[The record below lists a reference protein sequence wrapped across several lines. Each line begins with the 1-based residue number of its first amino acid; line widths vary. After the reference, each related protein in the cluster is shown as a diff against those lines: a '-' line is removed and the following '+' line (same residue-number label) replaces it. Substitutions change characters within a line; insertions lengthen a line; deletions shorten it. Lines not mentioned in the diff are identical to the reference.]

1 MLGNLLS
8 HIREKKE
15 MSKTNIAEAIGINVS
30 HLTHIEKGER
40 NPSQKTLRDICKAM
54 NIPYLPVSYFYDKEF
69 TEEQNK
75 YELINSIAYD
85 TVPLISNIDA
95 MVQCPAS
102 IPNASFAITMKDDT
116 MKASIPKGTT
126 VFVEYGAMPLHREF
140 GLVQYNG
147 EFLIRRFVYRKNK
160 LVLKADNLLTRD
172 ITILNGSE
180 FTFIGKVH
188 VEN

>member
-15 MSKTNIAEAIGINVS
+15 MSKTNIAEAIGINVG

-54 NIPYLPVSYFYDKEF
+54 NIPYLPVSYFYDKDF

-75 YELINSIAYD
+75 FNLINSIAYD
-85 TVPLISNIDA
+85 TVPLISDIEE

-102 IPNASFAITMKDDT
+102 IPNASFAIVMKDDT
-116 MKASIPKGTT
+116 MKASIPHLTT
-126 VFVEYGAMPLHREF
+126 WSRY
-140 GLVQYNG
+140 
-147 EFLIRRFVYRKNK
+147 
-160 LVLKADNLLTRD
+160 
-172 ITILNGSE
+172 SW
-180 FTFIGKVH
+180 
-188 VEN
+188 

>member
-1 MLGNLLS
+1 
-8 HIREKKE
+8 
-15 MSKTNIAEAIGINVS
+15 
-30 HLTHIEKGER
+30 
-40 NPSQKTLRDICKAM
+40 
-54 NIPYLPVSYFYDKEF
+54 
-69 TEEQNK
+69 
-75 YELINSIAYD
+75 
-85 TVPLISNIDA
+85 

-126 VFVEYGAMPLHREF
+126 VFIEYGAMPLHREF

>member
-1 MLGNLLS
+1 MKVTEAEFVQGFIRMCDDGYALGF
-8 HIREKKE
+8 H
-15 MSKTNIAEAIGINVS
+15 
-30 HLTHIEKGER
+30 ER
-40 NPSQKTLRDICKAM
+40 NGGNA
-54 NIPYLPVSYFYDKEF
+54 SYRMKPEEVEQVKDQFTYDKEF

>member
-15 MSKTNIAEAIGINVS
+15 MSKTNIAEAIGINVG

-40 NPSQKTLRDICKAM
+40 NPSQKTLKDICKAM

-85 TVPLISNIDA
+85 TVPLISNIA
-95 MVQCPAS
+95 TMVQCP
-102 IPNASFAITMKDDT
+102 
-116 MKASIPKGTT
+116 ASIPKGTT

-140 GLVQYNG
+140 GLVQYND

>member
-1 MLGNLLS
+1 
-8 HIREKKE
+8 
-15 MSKTNIAEAIGINVS
+15 
-30 HLTHIEKGER
+30 
-40 NPSQKTLRDICKAM
+40 
-54 NIPYLPVSYFYDKEF
+54 
-69 TEEQNK
+69 
-75 YELINSIAYD
+75 
-85 TVPLISNIDA
+85 
-95 MVQCPAS
+95 
-102 IPNASFAITMKDDT
+102 
-116 MKASIPKGTT
+116 
-126 VFVEYGAMPLHREF
+126 MPLHREF